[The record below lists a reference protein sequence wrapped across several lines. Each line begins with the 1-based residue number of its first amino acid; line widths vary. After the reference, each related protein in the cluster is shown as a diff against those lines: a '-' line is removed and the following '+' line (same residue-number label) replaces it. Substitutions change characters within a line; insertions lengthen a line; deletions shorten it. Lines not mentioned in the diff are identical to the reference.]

1 MKKILIFIF
10 LFIFTFNYFGF
21 AQMPDSLNV
30 ANKDSVEV
38 VYGSADEIN
47 WNQVLGVKDFEV
59 LDGVS
64 IVSFYRNDVNVGSLI
79 THDNLVNENHGQ
91 EPSHIFRKMPNIF
104 SMNDN
109 GTDFGYGYFRIRGL
123 DQTRINVTLDGMP
136 WNEAEDYGTYFANSP
151 DLISSLQSVK
161 VERGTSALT
170 TGIAASGGSISL
182 ESIDLRANN
191 SSYAYIG
198 GGSFNTYKV
207 GAVYNSGMFG
217 RSAIHVKA
225 THQQTNGFKDYGF
238 NKSDAFTFKYGWFID
253 DYSSL
258 DFITLNGHHK
268 NGQGWL
274 GNTMEELNIN
284 PRANGNVK
292 ADEDRWFQSINK
304 INYKNWC
311 TENILFNASAFL
323 QYQTGWYNMDLDNY
337 MNRMVDPTWGNLT
350 NMVYSYGLT
359 HYLYGG
365 SVTVSEYDDDF
376 FTFTSGLT
384 YYRYQREHYMDD
396 RVSSHFVNIP
406 VDEYYDNF
414 GYKNDAEF
422 FMSLA
427 FNLDKFNI
435 SVNGQYRYVDFS
447 YKDVIN
453 NINYTAEQLGT
464 KWNFINYG
472 ANFEYNPNNSNK
484 IYIRFASANREPT
497 RTDMFGGNEF
507 YPGELTTTKAERSY
521 DIEAGY
527 VVVGDKIE
535 ANLNLY
541 YMYFK
546 NERILTGEYGLN
558 GLPLHDTADNSY
570 RTGVELSLDW
580 NFAGGFH
587 YAINGSASKN
597 IVNSEHFK
605 NKNHILTPAFTLNN
619 DIYYK
624 NANMKIGVNNI
635 YHSKMYLDQN
645 NDYEI
650 PYYLTFNF
658 YGNYR
663 IKNWELGVRVNN
675 LLNKVNYYNAAIGAT
690 DLLWFRDCGT
700 NFFVD
705 LKFYF

>member
-1 MKKILIFIF
+1 MRKIFT
-10 LFIFTFNYFGF
+10 FIFTVFIAVSAF
-21 AQMPDSLNV
+21 AQVDTT
-30 ANKDSVEV
+30 A
-38 VYGSADEIN
+38 VYGSVDEI
-47 WNQVLGVKDFEV
+47 EA

-64 IVSFYRNDVNVGSLI
+64 IVSFYRNDVNVGSLL
-79 THDNLVNENHGQ
+79 THDNLVLENHGQ
-91 EPSHIFRKMPNIF
+91 EPSHIFKKMPNIF

-151 DLISSLQSVK
+151 DLLSSLQSVK
-161 VERGTSALT
+161 VERGTSSLS

-182 ESIDLRANN
+182 ESIDLLADNP
-191 SSYAYIG
+191 SYAYLG
-198 GGSFNTYKV
+198 GGSFNTFK
-207 GAVYNSGMFG
+207 ASTVYNSGIFG
-217 RSAIHVKA
+217 RSAVHVKA
-225 THQQTNGFKDYGF
+225 THQQTAGYKDYGF
-238 NKSDAFTFKYGWFID
+238 NKSDAFTLKYGWFIN

-258 DFITLNGHHK
+258 DFITLNGRHR
-268 NGQGWL
+268 NGQGWI
-274 GNTMEELNIN
+274 GNTMDELAAN

-292 ADEDRWFQSINK
+292 EDDDCWLQSINK
-304 INYKNWC
+304 LNYKIWYDGN
-311 TENILFNASAFL
+311 TLFNASAFL

-337 MNRMVDPTWGNLT
+337 MNRMVDPMWGNLT
-350 NMVYSYGLT
+350 SMRYSYGLS

-365 SVTVSEYDDDF
+365 SVTVSEYRDF
-376 FTFTSGLT
+376 FTFRSGLT
-384 YYRYQREHYMDD
+384 YYRYQREHFMDD
-396 RVSSHFVNIP
+396 RVSSHFANIP
-406 VDEYYDNF
+406 VEEYYNNF

-422 FMSLA
+422 FMSMN
-427 FNLDKFNI
+427 FNLDKFSI
-435 SVNGQYRYVDFS
+435 GVNGQHRYVDFS
-447 YKDVIN
+447 YRDVLSN
-453 NINYTAEQLGT
+453 ANYSATELGT
-464 KWNFINYG
+464 KWNFVNYG
-472 ANFEYNPNNSNK
+472 ANVEYNPNNSNK
-484 IYIRFASANREPT
+484 IYVRFASANREPT

-521 DIEAGY
+521 DVEAGY
-527 VVVGDKIE
+527 VAVGDKIE

-546 NERILTGEYGLN
+546 NERILNGQYGLN

-570 RTGVELSLDW
+570 RTGVELSIDW

-605 NKNHILTPAFTLNN
+605 NKNHILTPSFTLNN
-619 DIYYK
+619 DVYCK
-624 NANMKIGVNNI
+624 NSNMKIGLNNI

-645 NDYEI
+645 NTYEI

-663 IKNWELGVRVNN
+663 IKNWEFGARVNN
-675 LLNKVNYYNAAIGAT
+675 LLNRVNYFNAAEGAT
-690 DLLWFRDCGT
+690 DLLWFRDAGT
-700 NFFVD
+700 NFFID